1 MIYRPFVLACFALT
15 ACATPVD
22 KVSNSTQSVVKP
34 VHVTGAQI
42 QGDIFKDFTPIV
54 IQEEGEVGKF
64 QSEDVE
70 AFLSSDKKFD
80 SGMYRVKG
88 SHRFDITEPYGVNE
102 YMHFLEGGVK
112 LTSSDGSVITVR
124 AGDSV
129 TIPKEWTGT
138 WESDGYMKI
147 YVIYSPD
154 GPIL

>member
-1 MIYRPFVLACFALT
+1 MNFRPLVLTCFALT
-15 ACATPVD
+15 ACATAAEDVPQ
-22 KVSNSTQSVVKP
+22 SPQSVVKP
-34 VHVTGAQI
+34 VHITSAQI
-42 QGDIFKDFTPIV
+42 DGDIFTDFTPILS
-54 IQEEGEVGKF
+54 QEEGEIGKF
-64 QSEDVE
+64 HTEDVE
-70 AFLSSDKKFD
+70 AFLSSDKQFD

-88 SHRFDITEPYGVNE
+88 AHRFDINIPYGVNE

-112 LTSSDGSVITVR
+112 LTSSDGSVVTVR

-154 GPIL
+154 GPL